1 MEEPV
6 PLQEI
11 IGVDKKNPYFTVC
24 KHPQQAGKLMIFF
37 GAALLEIVDEDQ
49 DNPAFKLLLA
59 RLYNAQVKR
68 KTLVETFGVAI
79 STLRRW
85 GEALSGDDP
94 ERLVRVLAGRHHPRK
109 LTPEILGFAE
119 KRFSHIYP
127 ENHYSYSKQI
137 REEIQATFEVRISAE
152 TLRPYFAQ
160 WKPLP
165 VDDTEP
171 PPETPSSGAGE
182 NELCSDER
190 GGKQPETSDCASQP
204 DQPEPCVVEE
214 LPLLPVLQSNPP
226 RQSPVP
232 PDRQET
238 SADPEPGERL
248 AGYPGVQQAQ
258 SAASNEPNRKHTV
271 FSATEPGYHFCHHA
285 GILLFSAYL
294 QQLVGGLGEA
304 AALTKQWLAAVLLGA
319 TNIEQSKLLDC
330 KALQY
335 LLGDIVVNLHQQR
348 QALAAPALSGVLE
361 SLLRFNGEWAEIEQ
375 CRDFYYDP
383 HSKHYT
389 GAQKILKGWC
399 SRLRFAEKV
408 LHMDFI
414 HTVSGAPVY
423 VVHDDNFHDLRER
436 FFGVVEAFRA
446 QFAFAP
452 EIALT
457 FVVDRGLY
465 SLSVFEKII
474 AEQAVTYFVT
484 WEKGYQGDLE
494 HAHEWTG
501 SHSLYRAK
509 NSRQDLRRFDFVYLD
524 EPWPR
529 CETIRRLI
537 VRATHPNGHCIQVS
551 ILSNDP
557 DRCAT
562 EFITLMF
569 SRWLQENDFKYLDTH
584 FGINEITAYAT
595 VSYKQ
600 LSQSI
605 EDKQMKNGQYKALE
619 KQRTALKTQL
629 KNRLLQQHR
638 AKRHNKKT
646 EQNIEQLT
654 KHLEALEVEMLSTKK
669 EVSRLETLIEQ
680 DFCKLDSAKKALMDG
695 IKITARNLFYLLLQ
709 PFKEAYN
716 NYRDDHVLFRH
727 LTRSHG
733 LLRDRGTLMEV
744 LLFPQA
750 RFPPKVESIINKV
763 LEQLNARKLTMP
775 NGSGKILYFRLIQQ
789 ENILFCIE
797 EDS

>member
-1 MEEPV
+1 
-6 PLQEI
+6 
-11 IGVDKKNPYFTVC
+11 
-24 KHPQQAGKLMIFF
+24 
-37 GAALLEIVDEDQ
+37 
-49 DNPAFKLLLA
+49 
-59 RLYNAQVKR
+59 
-68 KTLVETFGVAI
+68 
-79 STLRRW
+79 
-85 GEALSGDDP
+85 
-94 ERLVRVLAGRHHPRK
+94 
-109 LTPEILGFAE
+109 
-119 KRFSHIYP
+119 
-127 ENHYSYSKQI
+127 
-137 REEIQATFEVRISAE
+137 
-152 TLRPYFAQ
+152 
-160 WKPLP
+160 
-165 VDDTEP
+165 
-171 PPETPSSGAGE
+171 
-182 NELCSDER
+182 
-190 GGKQPETSDCASQP
+190 
-204 DQPEPCVVEE
+204 
-214 LPLLPVLQSNPP
+214 
-226 RQSPVP
+226 
-232 PDRQET
+232 
-238 SADPEPGERL
+238 
-248 AGYPGVQQAQ
+248 
-258 SAASNEPNRKHTV
+258 
-271 FSATEPGYHFCHHA
+271 
-285 GILLFSAYL
+285 
-294 QQLVGGLGEA
+294 
-304 AALTKQWLAAVLLGA
+304 
-319 TNIEQSKLLDC
+319 
-330 KALQY
+330 
-335 LLGDIVVNLHQQR
+335 
-348 QALAAPALSGVLE
+348 
-361 SLLRFNGEWAEIEQ
+361 
-375 CRDFYYDP
+375 
-383 HSKHYT
+383 
-389 GAQKILKGWC
+389 
-399 SRLRFAEKV
+399 
-408 LHMDFI
+408 
-414 HTVSGAPVY
+414 
-423 VVHDDNFHDLRER
+423 
-436 FFGVVEAFRA
+436 
-446 QFAFAP
+446 
-452 EIALT
+452 
-457 FVVDRGLY
+457 
-465 SLSVFEKII
+465 
-474 AEQAVTYFVT
+474 
-484 WEKGYQGDLE
+484 LE

-501 SHSLYRAK
+501 SHSLCRAK

-595 VSYKQ
+595 ISYKE

-619 KQRTALKTQL
+619 KQRTALKGQL
-629 KNRLLQQHR
+629 KNRLLQQHC
-638 AKRHNKKT
+638 AKRRNKKT
-646 EQNIEQLT
+646 EQDIEQLT
-654 KHLEALEVEMLSTKK
+654 KHLQALEAEMLSTEK